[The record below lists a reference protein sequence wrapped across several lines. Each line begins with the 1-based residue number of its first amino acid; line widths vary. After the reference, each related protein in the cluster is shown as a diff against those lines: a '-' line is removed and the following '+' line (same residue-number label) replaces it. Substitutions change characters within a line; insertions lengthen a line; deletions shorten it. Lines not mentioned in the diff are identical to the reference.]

1 MLDAITVL
9 GQNIDRIE
17 YGMNGVFSAMM
28 IADKDAKCSE
38 IQKRTAL
45 SQGVL
50 VADQRV

>member
-28 IADKDAKCSE
+28 IADKDANAAKFKE
-38 IQKRTAL
+38 RLFHRGT
-45 SQGVL
+45 G
-50 VADQRV
+50 